1 MALSLLILSRPLAMK
16 KLLVLYYSSYG
27 HVEAMARH
35 IAEGALTVE
44 GVRVTVKRVPET
56 LAPEVANAHHFKLD
70 QAAPIA
76 TPTELAE
83 YDGIMIGTPTRYGG
97 PASQMRSF
105 LEQTGPLWAAG
116 ALIGKLGSV
125 FTSTGTGGGQE
136 TTITSM
142 WPFFAHQGMLI
153 AGLPYAAP
161 ELRDITEPRAGSPY
175 GAATMAGLDGKR
187 MPTAKEAA
195 LARFQG
201 QHVARLLTR
210 MH

>member
-1 MALSLLILSRPLAMK
+1 MK

-27 HVEAMARH
+27 HVEALAH
-35 IAEGALTVE
+35 VIAEGARTVD

-56 LAPEVANAHHFKLD
+56 LSASVARDHHFKLD
-70 QAAPIA
+70 QAAPVA
-76 TPTELAE
+76 EPMELSE

-97 PASQMRSF
+97 ATSQMRSF
-105 LEQTGPLWAAG
+105 LEQTGALWATG

-153 AGLPYAAP
+153 AGLPYSAL
-161 ELRDITEPRAGSPY
+161 ELRDVSESRAGSPY
-175 GAATMAGLDGKR
+175 GAATMAGVDGTR
-187 MPTAKEAA
+187 MPSDKEVA
-195 LARFQG
+195 LARFHG
-201 QHVARLLTR
+201 RHVAQLLTR
-210 MH
+210 MQ